1 MCALRIQT
9 IRDFSPGLCSQWVL
23 KYFVRIDGD
32 IMRGCIS
39 PNNVRPHFKFKVSN
53 LIKSEL
59 SVIIIP
65 MKILFISL
73 KAFFFFFTRSQ
84 NSLDVENVSPS
95 QFDKSFFPELKSKW
109 NLWWKLNW
117 KRLDYGNKNELFLLF
132 FLSIK
137 TQDCFQLTSCLF
149 VHLFIQQTSPEHFP
163 CDRHCPRL
171 RSCIYKQNG
180 QIPIPGEFARISQ
193 QIDKIHGDKCRL
205 ESQLEGNHG
214 SADSRA
220 EREGQDNREAEEFPL
235 YIRWRSLHWE
245 GGCEEKHGVGRRVG
259 GNDIWKKRV
268 QKAEAVGRKKYNL
281 PWKSR
286 EAIWMSQGCS
296 SMRSEGGEFGSDLAM
311 KGW

>member
-1 MCALRIQT
+1 MKPVMKIELKKIRLRKQK
-9 IRDFSPGLCSQWVL
+9 W
-23 KYFVRIDGD
+23 
-32 IMRGCIS
+32 
-39 PNNVRPHFKFKVSN
+39 
-53 LIKSEL
+53 
-59 SVIIIP
+59 IIP
-65 MKILFISL
+65 
-73 KAFFFFFTRSQ
+73 A
-84 NSLDVENVSPS
+84 
-95 QFDKSFFPELKSKW
+95 
-109 NLWWKLNW
+109 
-117 KRLDYGNKNELFLLF
+117 F

-137 TQDCFQLTSCLF
+137 TQDCFQLISCLF

-180 QIPIPGEFARISQ
+180 QILIPGEFARISQ
-193 QIDKIHGDKCRL
+193 QIDKIHSDKCRL

-220 EREGQDNREAEEFPL
+220 EREDQGNWEAEEFPL

-296 SMRSEGGEFGSDLAM
+296 SMRSEGGEFGSGLAM